1 MTLFSIQ
8 MRATL
13 LILLIVVLRSL
24 FLYKLPKKV
33 FLGLWALVL
42 LRLFIPYTGNLS
54 LGVSI
59 PSIEQIWLALLPV
72 SAECLALRP
81 STRQMTVWCSPP
93 IRCQPS

>member
-33 FLGLWALVL
+33 FWACG
-42 LRLFIPYTGNLS
+42 R
-54 LGVSI
+54 
-59 PSIEQIWLALLPV
+59 
-72 SAECLALRP
+72 
-81 STRQMTVWCSPP
+81 WCWPD
-93 IRCQPS
+93 C

>member
-54 LGVSI
+54 LGVSLSLI
-59 PSIEQIWLALLPV
+59 HISEP
-72 SAECLALRP
+72 
-81 STRQMTVWCSPP
+81 TRH
-93 IRCQPS
+93 